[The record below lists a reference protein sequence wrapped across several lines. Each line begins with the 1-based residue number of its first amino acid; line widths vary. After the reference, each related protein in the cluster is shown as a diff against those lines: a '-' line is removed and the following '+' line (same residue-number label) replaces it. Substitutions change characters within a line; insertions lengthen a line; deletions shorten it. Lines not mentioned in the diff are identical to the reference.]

1 MSIKFVEQCH
11 HVFGDRVPRWRI
23 GGAQRLADAFIGRRQ
38 ADGDDAAEFAF
49 PSLCR
54 SADQFALHFHVL
66 KTAMFR
72 KSFWPSSPLRAIAA
86 PDEEKM
92 VSNWSQT
99 QARIRAHSPF
109 LARALDR
116 YPTVAAQ
123 LEQGDM
129 DAALAAAQAVADPQD
144 GIARSLRRRRGAIAL
159 AAAAAD
165 LSGAWDL
172 DRVTRTLSDF
182 ADQAL
187 EEALAAVMQDRYP
200 DAEHKGFV
208 VLALG
213 KHGSR
218 ELNYSS
224 DIDPILLYDPAT
236 LPHGAREDVADAA
249 VRIGR
254 RVSEL
259 LSARD
264 GDGYVFR
271 VDLRLRPSPEAAPI
285 ALPVDAAIGYYESTA
300 LGWEQAAF
308 IRARAAAGDKGVGE
322 EFLRQIRP
330 FVWRRSLDFG
340 AIDAI
345 VDISRRIR
353 DHYAQGQAFG
363 PGYDLK
369 RGRGGIREVE
379 FFAQVHQLIHGGRD
393 PSLRSGNTREALRAL
408 AAAGVIEDE
417 VATRLDAAYRLL
429 RTIEHRLQMV
439 EDRQTHELPPTMAG
453 IDNVARLHGLD
464 DGAALL
470 DLLRP
475 QVEWVGRNYDRL
487 SPAQEDASLSHDAE
501 KLTAQLVEMGF
512 ADPDTPLAR
521 IGRWRGGTVRALR
534 SAASREALEQLLP
547 GLMRTL
553 AQAPDPARALN
564 RLDDM
569 IGRLPSAIN
578 FFKLLAARPALVELL
593 AEVLSHAPTLA
604 DALGRRAEL
613 LDGLIDASAFDPP
626 PAVPQLAAQFS
637 ALEPG
642 EDYQTLLDRVRQRV
656 GDRRFALGVQ
666 IIRGGDPIEAGRGY
680 GRVALAAI
688 EALAS
693 ATIAQFEAAHGKV
706 PGGEMLILALGR
718 LGGGVL
724 THASDLDLVYLFTG
738 DFLAESD
745 GAKPLGATQYFNR
758 LGQRIT
764 NALSVHTASGPLYE
778 VDTRLRPSGAQGL
791 LAVSIDS
798 FARYQREEAWTW
810 EHLALTRARPVFGSA
825 QARAALDGVLKA
837 TLERPRDV
845 EDLARQAVKMRGEIA
860 RHKPPASDLDVK
872 LVPGGLVDLEFL
884 IHVTQFRHGM
894 AFHPDLSV
902 ALTELVEAGH
912 LPAALIAAHDLIT
925 RYLVVSRL
933 VSPGST
939 EPPEATRSL
948 VARACGQAD
957 WDALLASYAQARQC
971 VRDTWAAIAAPYQE
985 DA

>member
-1 MSIKFVEQCH
+1 MV
-11 HVFGDRVPRWRI
+11 
-23 GGAQRLADAFIGRRQ
+23 
-38 ADGDDAAEFAF
+38 
-49 PSLCR
+49 
-54 SADQFALHFHVL
+54 
-66 KTAMFR
+66 TN
-72 KSFWPSSPLRAIAA
+72 WP
-86 PDEEKM
+86 E
-92 VSNWSQT
+92 T

-116 YPTVAAQ
+116 FPTVTEQLAA
-123 LEQGDM
+123 GDF
-129 DAALAAAQAVADPQD
+129 DAALRAAQAVAGPED

-159 AAAAAD
+159 AVAAAD
-165 LSGAWDL
+165 LAGAWDM

-187 EEALAAVMQDRYP
+187 EEALAAAMQERYP
-200 DAEHKGFV
+200 DAEHRGFV

-224 DIDPILLYDPAT
+224 DIDPILLYNPAT
-236 LPHGAREDVADAA
+236 LPHGEREDVADAA

-254 RVSEL
+254 RMSEL
-259 LSARD
+259 LTNRD

-271 VDLRLRPSPEAAPI
+271 VDLRLRPSPEATPI
-285 ALPVDAAIGYYESTA
+285 ALPVEAAIGYYESTA

-308 IRARAAAGDKGVGE
+308 IRARPAAGDMELGDY
-322 EFLRQIRP
+322 FLRQIRP

-379 FFAQVHQLIHGGRD
+379 FFAQVHQLIHGGRN
-393 PSLRSGNTREALRAL
+393 PALRSGNTRQAL
-408 AAAGVIEDE
+408 AALAGAGVID
-417 VATRLDAAYRLL
+417 ADAAARLDAAYILF

-439 EDRQTHELPPTMAG
+439 EDRQTHELPKSADSL
-453 IDNVARLHGLD
+453 DNVARLHGLS

-475 QVEWVGRNYDRL
+475 HVEWVGRNYDRL
-487 SPAQEDASLSHDAE
+487 GPEQEDASLSQDE
-501 KLTAQLVEMGF
+501 DRLKVQLADIGF

-521 IGRWRGGTVRALR
+521 IARWRGGTIRALR
-534 SAASREALEQLLP
+534 SAPSRDALEALLP
-547 GLMRTL
+547 GLMRSL
-553 AQAPDPARALN
+553 ARAPDPSRALN

-569 IGRLPSAIN
+569 IARLPSAIN

-593 AEVLSHAPTLA
+593 AEILSHAPTLA

-626 PAVPQLAAQFS
+626 PPVDQLARQLG

-642 EDYQTLLDRVRQRV
+642 EDYQALLDRVRQRV
-656 GDRRFALGVQ
+656 GDRRFALGAQ
-666 IIRGGDPIEAGRGY
+666 IIRGGDPLEAGKGY
-680 GRVALAAI
+680 GRVAEAAI

-693 ATIAQFEAAHGKV
+693 ATVAQFEAAHGRV

-718 LGGGVL
+718 MGGGVL

-738 DFLAESD
+738 DFSTESD
-745 GAKPLGATQYFNR
+745 GPKPLGATQYFNR

-791 LAVSIDS
+791 LAVSLDS

-810 EHLALTRARPVFGSA
+810 EHLALTRARPVFGSP
-825 QARAALDGVLKA
+825 QARAAIDAILA
-837 TLERPRDV
+837 ETLRRPRDFD
-845 EDLARQAVKMRGEIA
+845 ELARQAVKMRGDIA

-884 IHVTQFRHGM
+884 IHITQFRHGM
-894 AFHPDLSV
+894 AFDPDLGKALAQLV
-902 ALTELVEAGH
+902 AAGH
-912 LPAALIAAHDLIT
+912 LPSGLIAAHDLIT

-933 VSPGST
+933 VSPKST
-939 EPPEATRSL
+939 EPPEATRPL
-948 VARACGQAD
+948 VARACGASD
-957 WDALLASYAQARQC
+957 WDALLASYARARIC
-971 VRDTWAAIAAPYQE
+971 VGEAWAALAAPYQE
-985 DA
+985 DR

>member
-1 MSIKFVEQCH
+1 VT
-11 HVFGDRVPRWRI
+11 D
-23 GGAQRLADAFIGRRQ
+23 
-38 ADGDDAAEFAF
+38 
-49 PSLCR
+49 
-54 SADQFALHFHVL
+54 
-66 KTAMFR
+66 
-72 KSFWPSSPLRAIAA
+72 
-86 PDEEKM
+86 
-92 VSNWSQT
+92 WSET

-116 YPTVAAQ
+116 FPAVVERLAA
-123 LEQGDM
+123 GDF
-129 DAALAAAQAVADPQD
+129 DGALAVAHAAGTPED
-144 GIARSLRRRRGAIAL
+144 GVARSLRRRRGAIAL
-159 AAAAAD
+159 AVAAAD
-165 LSGAWDL
+165 LAGAWDM

-187 EEALAAVMQDRYP
+187 EEALAAAMQERYP

-224 DIDPILLYDPAT
+224 DIDPILLYDPT
-236 LPHGAREDVADAA
+236 ILPHHEREDVADAA

-254 RVSEL
+254 RMSEL
-259 LSARD
+259 LTQRD

-271 VDLRLRPSPEAAPI
+271 VDLRLRPSPEATPI
-285 ALPVDAAIGYYESTA
+285 ALPMEAAIGYYESTA
-300 LGWEQAAF
+300 MGWEQAAF
-308 IRARAAAGDKGVGE
+308 IRARPAAGDIALGDY
-322 EFLRQIRP
+322 FMRQIRP

-408 AAAGVIEDE
+408 AAANVIEAD
-417 VATRLDAAYRLL
+417 VATRLDTAYILF

-439 EDRQTHELPPTMAG
+439 EDRQTHELPKSPDSL
-453 IDNVARLHGLD
+453 DNVARLHGLPD
-464 DGAALL
+464 SAALL

-475 QVEWVGRNYDRL
+475 HVDWVGRNYDRL
-487 SPAQEDASLSHDAE
+487 SPEKADASLSHDE
-501 KLTAQLVEMGF
+501 DRLKQQLIDLGF
-512 ADPDTPLAR
+512 ADPDTPIAR
-521 IGRWRGGTVRALR
+521 IAHWRGGTIRALR
-534 SAASREALEQLLP
+534 SAPSREALEALLP

-553 AQAPDPARALN
+553 AKAPDPSRALN

-593 AEVLSHAPTLA
+593 AELLSHAPTLA
-604 DALGRRAEL
+604 DALSRRAEL
-613 LDGLIDASAFDPP
+613 IDGLIDATAFDPP
-626 PAVPQLAAQFS
+626 PSVETLAKQFG

-656 GDRRFALGVQ
+656 GDRRFALGAQ
-666 IIRGGDPIEAGRGY
+666 IIRGGDPLEAGRGY
-680 GRVALAAI
+680 GRVAQAAI

-693 ATIAQFEAAHGKV
+693 ATVAEFEAAHGKV
-706 PGGEMLILALGR
+706 PGGEMIILALGR
-718 LGGGVL
+718 MGGGVL

-738 DFLAESD
+738 SFSTESD
-745 GAKPLGATQYFNR
+745 GTKPLGATQYFNR

-791 LAVSIDS
+791 LAVSLDS
-798 FARYQREEAWTW
+798 FAKYQREEAWTW

-825 QARAALDGVLKA
+825 QARAAIDAILTE
-837 TLERPRDV
+837 TLQRPRDFD
-845 EDLARQAVKMRGEIA
+845 DLARQAVKMRGDIA
-860 RHKPPASDLDVK
+860 KHKPPASDLDVK

-884 IHVTQFRHGM
+884 IHITQFRHGM
-894 AFHPDLSV
+894 AFDPDLGK
-902 ALTELVEAGH
+902 ALGELVAAGH
-912 LPAALIAAHDLIT
+912 LPADLIAAHDLIT

-933 VSPGST
+933 VSPKST
-939 EPPEATRSL
+939 EPPEATRPL
-948 VARACGQAD
+948 VARACGAED
-957 WDALLASYAQARQC
+957 WDGLLASYAQARIC
-971 VRDTWAAIAAPYQE
+971 VGQAWAALAAPYQE
-985 DA
+985 E